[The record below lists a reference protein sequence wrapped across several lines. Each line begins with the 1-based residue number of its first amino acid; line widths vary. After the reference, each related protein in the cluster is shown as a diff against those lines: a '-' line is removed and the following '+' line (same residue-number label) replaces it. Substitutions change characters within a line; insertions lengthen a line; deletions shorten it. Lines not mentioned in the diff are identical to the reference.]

1 MNLEKKWTSQDL
13 FDVNEYNNLIT
24 LIEKICKENAP
35 EFLDEIVSKEN
46 ISVGDDLSGQ
56 TIYLNI
62 DSETVYSWLTTGQA
76 VPIITTSKNTI
87 DEGRIYDAGINRGV
101 AINFEYD
108 LGLEL
113 NEFLYLNYEDIETKI
128 NLKEYK
134 LAEDFGTVTEINT
147 ESEFYNLIK
156 IEKTNK
162 KNIGDFLFVED
173 VQMIE
178 NTIGKLCERFYIN
191 YYKKD
196 WQELFVITYE
206 DLNRWYE
213 ALKTLNNMQK
223 YEDYANYAYSSLKD
237 KTYRSFLYKEEK

>member
-1 MNLEKKWTSQDL
+1 LNLEKKWTSQDL

-46 ISVGDDLSGQ
+46 IIVGDDLSGQ

-62 DSETVYSWLTTGQA
+62 DSEAVYSWLTTGQA

-113 NEFLYLNYEDIETKI
+113 NE
-128 NLKEYK
+128 
-134 LAEDFGTVTEINT
+134 
-147 ESEFYNLIK
+147 
-156 IEKTNK
+156 
-162 KNIGDFLFVED
+162 
-173 VQMIE
+173 
-178 NTIGKLCERFYIN
+178 
-191 YYKKD
+191 
-196 WQELFVITYE
+196 
-206 DLNRWYE
+206 
-213 ALKTLNNMQK
+213 
-223 YEDYANYAYSSLKD
+223 
-237 KTYRSFLYKEEK
+237 